1 MSAPAFPTDLT
12 KPLTKSKKERTAES
26 PREVLDSMMQALA
39 SLKLTVVL
47 FALGIFVVFVG
58 TLAQT
63 EADIWQVVRDYFHA
77 WVMWIDVNLFFP
89 KSFFPNYKPIA
100 FPLIPFPGGYTIGA
114 LMAVNLIAAHGWRF
128 KIQSSGVRLVA
139 GVATI
144 LLGVLITAVVVMAGH
159 NDDGFQAKPPFS
171 WALFWQAF
179 LTVSAL
185 TWVGGCLLFGVLAV
199 KPLVDRSVPLSSVRM
214 VISGLA
220 GLALVSLAALLAWGF
235 MAPVRPGDEAVR
247 IVWQLMQGGFG
258 GLVMLAGC
266 ILVFRKRGGM
276 VLLHAGIGLLMV
288 NELFVAQQA
297 AEWQIFLHEGEKT
310 NYMRDIRTVEL
321 AIIDRGDDKTD
332 THTVIPQS
340 ILLEDLEGE
349 QLPQGSRRGRMA
361 ARVVS
366 ALTSWMGSGDGRDQL
381 PFEAKVLDYYANADV
396 RPLKPGEKTPATAGR
411 GLKEAIV
418 PLRAATGTDMGGGV
432 DMAAAYVRLTGKDG
446 KDLGTYL
453 LSQLAS
459 EQLNPEKFAE
469 RVTVDG
475 KEYQLFL
482 RFKRDYLGVNLA
494 DAERSRP
501 FTVSLTDV
509 RKDDYVASNTPR
521 NYSSDVR
528 IEDPAAAVDLPV
540 HIKMNDPLRYRAL
553 TFYQS
558 GYNVTPQGEATTL
571 QVVRNRVWMIPYVA
585 CGVVAIGMVAHF
597 LITVMRFVTRREG
610 EELSGG
616 EVVPAELARGSRPMK
631 TWPAPLPDLPRKTG
645 FSWSLLGLPALVAG
659 LFFLTVA
666 SSMRPLKPAANG
678 MDFAR
683 FGRLP
688 VADQGRIKPLDS
700 LARNS
705 LQAISN
711 REYVKYEEVEKG
723 PDGEETEKTIK
734 LSAAEWL
741 LDVITGSPRAMEAPI
756 FRIEDPQLIKLFKL
770 ENRPGSYRY
779 SIAELRPNIDA
790 FIKQAAAAAA
800 TAKDNPDNLTADQ
813 RHVMELDARLKK
825 YLSLVESFGVDRLP
839 ALPTEEEFQRDPE
852 AARQKLDM
860 FRLTLAGMKE
870 RLEEMNAPRP
880 LPIKPEKEDAADKE
894 YWQPFPPQ
902 AIMSRLL
909 AELTGQEPEPATEAF
924 RGILA
929 AYVEGDGQAFNRQ
942 VAEMEKQVARVKPPH
957 WESERV
963 QREALFN
970 SAAPFALGWKIYVVA
985 FLLAIAGWLFRY
997 PPLNWSAFTLIVL
1010 TFVLHTVAIWLRI
1023 DISGRPPITN
1033 LYSSA
1038 VAIGWACALFG
1049 IVIEAIFRLGIGN
1062 VLAAVSGAA
1071 TLLIAALLASSGDDT
1086 VGVMQAVLDTQFW
1099 LATHVVIISL
1109 GYAATFVA
1117 GLIGFCYILM
1127 SVSTPNLD
1135 SRTAKDLGRMIYGAS
1150 CFAILFS
1157 FVGTVLGGLWADD
1170 SWGRFWGWDP
1180 KENGALMIV
1189 MWNALVLHARWDKM
1203 VGDRGLAVL
1212 SLGGNIITAW
1222 SWFGV
1227 NQLGIGL
1234 HSYGFTSGVVDWLK
1248 TFVAYML
1255 VCVVFGVLPL
1265 HWWWSRSGEGSNR
1278 SLAKGLGF
1286 AFLAINVA
1294 FLAAFSWQAYK
1305 ALV

>member
-12 KPLTKSKKERTAES
+12 KPLRKPMKERAAES
-26 PREVLDSMMQALA
+26 PVEVLDGMMQALA

-63 EADIWQVVRDYFHA
+63 QADIWQVVRDYFHA
-77 WVMWIDVNLFFP
+77 WVMWIDINLFFP
-89 KSFFPNYKPIA
+89 KSFFPNYKAIE

-114 LMAVNLIAAHGWRF
+114 LMAVNLVAAHTWRF

-139 GVATI
+139 GLATI
-144 LLGVLITAVVVMAGH
+144 ALGVLLTAVVVMAGH

-171 WALFWQAF
+171 WDAFWTAF
-179 LTVSAL
+179 LGVSAL

-199 KPLVDRSVPLSSVRM
+199 KPLVVDRTEPMSPVRM
-214 VISGLA
+214 IVSGLA
-220 GLALVSLAALLAWGF
+220 GLALAALAGLLAWGF

-288 NELFVAQQA
+288 NELFVARQA
-297 AEWQIFLHEGEKT
+297 AEWQIFLQEGQT
-310 NYMRDIRTVEL
+310 TDYMRDIRAVEL
-321 AIIDRGDDKTD
+321 AIIDRSAEKTD
-332 THTVIPQS
+332 THTVIPQP
-340 ILLEDLEGE
+340 IL
-349 QLPQGSRRGRMA
+349 RNNFA
-361 ARVVS
+361 ANMKAAKAEKPAQPIKDS
-366 ALTSWMGSGDGRDQL
+366 AL
-381 PFEAKVLDYYANADV
+381 PFQVAVLDYYANADV
-396 RPLKPGEKTPATAGR
+396 RPRKPGEETPATKGR
-411 GLKEAIV
+411 GLTEAIV
-418 PLRAATGTDMGGGV
+418 PLTAAKGTDMGGGV
-432 DMAAAYVRLTGKDG
+432 DMAAAYVRLTDKDG

-459 EQLNPEKFAE
+459 EQLNPEKYAE

-475 KEYQLFL
+475 KEYQIFL

-494 DAERSRP
+494 DPKASRP

-528 IEDPAAAVDLPV
+528 IEDPAASVDLPV

-597 LITVMRFVTRREG
+597 LITVMRFVSRREG
-610 EELSGG
+610 EELTGG
-616 EVVPAELARGSRPMK
+616 EVVAAELAGDAAPAKKRLQRTSDVRRPR
-631 TWPAPLPDLPRKTG
+631 PG
-645 FSWSLLGLPALVAG
+645 FSWSMIGLPALVAG

-666 SSMRPLKPAANG
+666 SSLRPPKPAENG

-683 FGRLP
+683 FGQLP

-711 REYVKYEEVEKG
+711 REYVKYETTEKG
-723 PDGEETEKTIK
+723 ADGKERKKTVK

-756 FRIEDPQLIKLFKL
+756 FRIEHEQLIKLFEL

-779 SIAELRPNIDA
+779 SVAELRPHIDA
-790 FIKQAAAAAA
+790 FIKQASAAAA
-800 TAKDNPDNLTADQ
+800 TAKDDPDSMTLDQ
-813 RHVMELDARLKK
+813 RKVLELDARLKK
-825 YLSLVESFGVDRLP
+825 YLSLVESFGIDRLP
-839 ALPTEEEFQRDPE
+839 ALPTEEEFERDP
-852 AARQKLDM
+852 AGARQKLDM
-860 FRLTLAGMKE
+860 FRLALGSMKQ
-870 RLEEMNAPRP
+870 RLDEMNAPRP
-880 LPIKPEKEDAADKE
+880 IPMKPEEKDAADKD
-894 YWQPFPPQ
+894 YWQPFPPL
-902 AIMSRLL
+902 AIMSRLR
-909 AELTGQEPEPATEAF
+909 AELTGEEPEPATEAF

-929 AYVEGDGQAFNRQ
+929 AYVEGDGPAFNRQ
-942 VAEMEKQVARVKPPH
+942 VAEMEKQVARVKPPL
-957 WESERV
+957 WDAERV
-963 QREALFN
+963 DREALFN
-970 SAAPFALGWKIYVVA
+970 RAAPFALGWKIYIVA
-985 FLLAIAGWLFRY
+985 FLLAVAGWLFRY
-997 PPLNWSAFTLIVL
+997 PPLNWSAFTLILL
-1010 TFVLHTVAIWLRI
+1010 TFLLHTAAIWLRI
-1023 DISGRPPITN
+1023 DISGRPPVTN

-1135 SRTAKDLGRMIYGAS
+1135 TRAAKDLGRMIYGS
-1150 CFAILFS
+1150 ICFAILFS

-1189 MWNALVLHARWDKM
+1189 MWNALVLHARWDKL

-1234 HSYGFTSGVVDWLK
+1234 HSYGFTSGVVDGLK

-1265 HWWWSRSGEGSNR
+1265 RWWWSRTGEGSENR
-1278 SLAKGLGF
+1278 DLAKGLGI

-1294 FLAAFSWQAYK
+1294 FLAAFSWQAYR

>member
-12 KPLTKSKKERTAES
+12 KPLPKPMKEQAAES
-26 PREVLDSMMQALA
+26 PLEVLDGMMQALA

-63 EADIWQVVRDYFHA
+63 QADIWQVVRDYFHA
-77 WVMWIDVNLFFP
+77 WVMWIDINLFFP
-89 KSFFPNYKPIA
+89 KSFFPNYKPIE
-100 FPLIPFPGGYTIGA
+100 FPRIPFPGGYTIGA

-128 KIQSSGVRLVA
+128 KIQASGVRLIA
-139 GVATI
+139 GLATI
-144 LLGVLITAVVVMAGH
+144 ALGVLITAVVVMAGH
-159 NDDGFQAKPPFS
+159 NDEGFQAKPPFS
-171 WALFWQAF
+171 WDVFWQAF
-179 LTVSAL
+179 LGVSAL

-199 KPLVDRSVPLSSVRM
+199 KPLVADRSGPIPPVRLI
-214 VISGLA
+214 VAGLA
-220 GLALVSLAALLAWGF
+220 GLVLVSLAALLAWGF
-235 MAPVRPGDEAVR
+235 LAPVRPGDEAVR

-288 NELFVAQQA
+288 NELFVARQA
-297 AEWQIFLHEGEKT
+297 AEWQIFLQEGQT
-310 NYMRDIRTVEL
+310 TDHMRDIRAVEL
-321 AIIDRGDDKTD
+321 AIIDRSAEKTD
-332 THTVIPQS
+332 THTVIPQQMLRDNFASNIEAAKADKPAQS
-340 ILLEDLEGE
+340 IKSSE
-349 QLPQGSRRGRMA
+349 
-361 ARVVS
+361 
-366 ALTSWMGSGDGRDQL
+366 L
-381 PFEAKVLDYYANADV
+381 PFQVAVLDYYANADV
-396 RPLKPGEKTPATAGR
+396 RTRKPGEETPATKGR
-411 GLKEAIV
+411 GLTEAIV
-418 PLRAATGTDMGGGV
+418 PLSAAKGTDTGGSV

-446 KDLGTYL
+446 QDLGTYL

-494 DAERSRP
+494 DPKASRP
-501 FTVSLTDV
+501 FTVSLVDV

-585 CGVVAIGMVAHF
+585 CGVVAIGMLAHF
-597 LITVMRFVTRREG
+597 LITVTRFVTRREG
-610 EELSGG
+610 EELASG
-616 EVVPAELARGSRPMK
+616 EVVQAVLADGSRPAK
-631 TWPAPLPDLPRKTG
+631 KSPVPLPELKRKPG
-645 FSWSLLGLPALVAG
+645 LSWSMLGLPALVAG
-659 LFFLTVA
+659 LFFVAVA
-666 SSMRPLKPAANG
+666 SSMRPPKPAENG

-683 FGRLP
+683 FGQLP

-711 REYVKYEEVEKG
+711 REYVKLATVEKG
-723 PDGEETEKTIK
+723 SDGKEKEKTVK
-734 LSAAEWL
+734 LSAVEWL
-741 LDVITGSPRAMEAPI
+741 LDVITGSPRALEVEI
-756 FRIEDPQLIKLFKL
+756 FRIEHPQLINLFEL
-770 ENRPGSYRY
+770 ENRPGNFRY
-779 SIAELRPNIDA
+779 SVSELRPHIDA

-800 TAKDNPDNLTADQ
+800 TAKDNPDSLTLDQ
-813 RHVMELDARLKK
+813 RKVLELDARLKK
-825 YLSLVESFGVDRLP
+825 YLMLVESFGIDRLP
-839 ALPTEEEFQRDPE
+839 SLPTEEEFQRDPA
-852 AARQKLDM
+852 AARQKLDT
-860 FRLTLAGMKE
+860 FRLALAGMNQ

-880 LPIKPEKEDAADKE
+880 IPIEPRKEDADKE
-894 YWQPFPPQ
+894 YWQTFPPQ
-902 AIMSRLL
+902 AIMSRLM

-929 AYVEGDGQAFNRQ
+929 AYVSGDGPAFNRQ
-942 VAEMEKQVARVKPPH
+942 VAEMEKQVARVKPPQ
-957 WESERV
+957 WDADRV
-963 QREALFN
+963 EREAQFN

-985 FLLAIAGWLFRY
+985 FLLAVVGWLLRY

-1010 TFVLHTVAIWLRI
+1010 TFVLHTAALWLRI

-1099 LATHVVIISL
+1099 LATHVVCISL

-1117 GLIGFCYILM
+1117 GIIGFFYILM

-1135 SRTAKDLGRMIYGAS
+1135 ARTAKDLGRMIYGVI
-1150 CFAILFS
+1150 CFAIFLS

-1189 MWNALVLHARWDKM
+1189 MWNALVLHARWDKI

-1234 HSYGFTSGVVDWLK
+1234 HSYGFTSGVVDGLK

-1265 HWWWSRSGEGSNR
+1265 HWWWSRAGEGSNR